1 MHALI
6 YGNHCD
12 FIFPMNHHS
21 LNRLR
26 LGLCCA
32 LISLVYLPA
41 AAQLDVT
48 YPVERMIV
56 QRNNSNQ
63 ANVQIAG
70 SYAQLLD
77 TVEARAVARSAG
89 QGTTTG
95 WTTIQSNPI
104 NGQFNGSLQIS
115 GGWYRIEVRGR
126 RNGQIVVTDSVA
138 RFGVGEVF
146 AIIGHS
152 NAQGSSCINNNVDYC
167 TTIDGAA
174 DDRVT
179 VVPLDQSTPE
189 FRAYEQ
195 TASTN
200 YLPGLTFSQLAT
212 FSGISPFARFSWFWG
227 KMGDLLVQRI
237 NVPVLIY
244 NGGFGGTNMEQNYKA
259 AYDIPFDHFFVN
271 YSIRMPYVNIRNIM
285 NLYVP
290 ATGIRS
296 VLIHHG
302 ENDRGNA
309 TNDIVTHYFG
319 VIDKVR
325 QEFGKPNLAMLVAT
339 SSYASG
345 RFQNVRDAQAQVL
358 SRANYNIFSGPDLDN
373 MTDRPDGIHYSPNGQ
388 QQVAQLWST
397 AITNDFFQN
406 SQPYMAEPQPL
417 ITTACA
423 PGNQLQVTLP
433 TSATYTWN
441 TGSTDQSLTVGAGTY
456 SARLRSAQNK
466 ITFPPA
472 ITVPTEIRPAD
483 PAISVQGP
491 SSFCLPGNT
500 VLQSNYTGSGLTTW
514 NTGATSTTLPIGSS
528 GVYSVQT
535 KGAAY
540 GCPSNA
546 VSYTVNPAGSDLAL
560 SMAVSRRAPAV
571 GDTVTFTLTV
581 RNEGGCQTRF
591 ATFTNRLPANLTP
604 VSSPT
609 LPFTNS
615 VVTGTLAPMLPG
627 QSVSQQYVARVGSAG
642 NYQNAA
648 EIMTQDGPDPDSQ
661 PGSGTGDGQDDEAQ
675 ADLRAIGNGTG
686 GSTVFASPNPNQV
699 PLPTVQSN
707 QPTPEPTKADL
718 SLSMQLDR
726 RTVVIGQTV
735 SISLTVS
742 NLGGLTAGRVGVQ
755 HLLPNGLS
763 FVSSTDFSAS
773 GSTLSANLT
782 SIQAGGSATVSFLAR
797 ATGTGSMT
805 NMAQISSSTQSDPDS
820 TPGNGYTNGEDDSAQ
835 LDLRVTGLSG
845 GRQAALLKK

>member
-1 MHALI
+1 MPALI
-6 YGNHCD
+6 YSNHCD
-12 FIFPMNHHS
+12 FIFFMTHQ
-21 LNRLR
+21 LLDRLR
-26 LGLCCA
+26 LGLYCA
-32 LISLVYLPA
+32 LLWLGCSPA
-41 AAQLDVT
+41 IAQLDVT
-48 YPVERMIV
+48 YPVERMVV

-63 ANVQIAG
+63 ATVQIAG

-77 TVEARAVARSAG
+77 SVEARAVARSAG
-89 QGTTTG
+89 QGTTTN
-95 WTTIQSNPI
+95 WVTLQANPI
-104 NGQFNGSLQIS
+104 NGQFNGTLQIS

-126 RNGQIVVTDSVA
+126 RNGQIVAIDAVD

-152 NAQGSSCINNNVDYC
+152 NAQGSSCINNDVDYC
-167 TTIDGAA
+167 PTIDGAT

-212 FSGISPFARFSWFWG
+212 YSGLSPFARFSWFWG
-227 KMGDLLVQRI
+227 RMGDLLVQRI

-244 NGGFGGTNMEQNYKA
+244 NGGFGGTNMEVNYKS
-259 AYDIPFDHFFVN
+259 AYDIPFDHFFIK
-271 YSIRMPYVNIRNIM
+271 YAIRMPYVNIRNIM

-325 QEFGKPNLAMLVAT
+325 QESSKPNLAMLVAT
-339 SSYASG
+339 SSYANG
-345 RFQNVRDAQAQVL
+345 RFDNVRNAQAQVL
-358 SRANYNIFSGPDLDN
+358 GRANYNVFPGPDLDN
-373 MTDRPDGIHYSPNGQ
+373 MTARPDGIHYSPDGQ
-388 QQVAQLWST
+388 RQVAQLWSD
-397 AITNDFFQN
+397 AITNDFFTK
-406 SQPYMAEPQPL
+406 SQPYMAEPQQL
-417 ITTACA
+417 ISATCA
-423 PGNQLQVTLP
+423 PGNQLQITLP
-433 TSATYTWN
+433 ASASYTWN

-483 PAISVQGP
+483 LTISVQGP
-491 SSFCLPGNT
+491 SSLCLPGNT
-500 VLQSNYTGSGLTTW
+500 VLQANYSGNGSTTW
-514 NTGATSTTLPIGSS
+514 NTGATSTSLAVGTN

-540 GCPSNA
+540 GCLSNTA
-546 VSYTVNPAGSDLAL
+546 AYTLKSAGSDLAL
-560 SMAVSRRAPAV
+560 SMTASRRVPAV

-581 RNEGGCQTRF
+581 RNEGGCQVGF
-591 ATFTNRLPANLTP
+591 ATIANRLPPNLTP
-604 VSSPT
+604 ISSPT
-609 LPFTNS
+609 LPFTSNIVS
-615 VVTGTLAPMLPG
+615 GTISTLMPG
-627 QSVSQQYVARVGSAG
+627 QAVTQQYVARVVAPGV
-642 NYQNAA
+642 YQNAA

-675 ADLRAIGNGTG
+675 VDVRAVGITAD
-686 GSTVFASPNPNQV
+686 SSVFSSPNPNQV

-707 QPTPEPTKADL
+707 QPTPDPAKADL
-718 SLSMQLDR
+718 SLSMQIAR

-755 HLLPNGLS
+755 HLLTNGLS
-763 FVSSTDFSAS
+763 FVSSADFSAN
-773 GSTLSANLT
+773 GSTLSAVLN
-782 SIQAGGSATVSFLAR
+782 SIAPGSSATVSFLAR
-797 ATGTGSMT
+797 ATSTGSLT
-805 NMAQISSSTQSDPDS
+805 NMAQISSSTQADSDS
-820 TPGNGYTNGEDDSAQ
+820 TPGNGYTNGEDDTAQ
-835 LDLRVTGLSG
+835 LDIRVTGLSG
-845 GRQAALLKK
+845 GRQAAFSKN